1 LSKKKCDAMK
11 KWTRGNIPTDLS
23 DKTYVIT
30 RTSSGIGTVL
40 AYELAKRGAHI
51 ITGNRNVDKARKA
64 LQDIQNPA
72 DDLSRLTILPL
83 DISSLQSVR
92 DFAEMV
98 NADPNISH
106 INGLLLNAG
115 IMALPERKESVD
127 GFELQM
133 ATNVLGHHLLTSLLI
148 EKIKQA
154 PSSVI
159 ISTTSSASGTVSD
172 KKIWDDLNAE
182 KKYDAWEVY
191 GLSKIAA
198 VQFRDGLREILKK
211 AKLDDKIKV
220 ISTHPGLTATPLFDV
235 GKGFISN
242 LFRSVKGIFM
252 MTPVQGALSSLRAV
266 LDDSI
271 PSGSFIG
278 PDGITGFNG
287 NPKIIKEYNRK
298 LALDPVL
305 RKKMWDYCDQAT
317 NASWKM

>member
-1 LSKKKCDAMK
+1 MSNWTAQNLPTNLS
-11 KWTRGNIPTDLS
+11 G
-23 DKTYVIT
+23 KTYVIT
-30 RTSSGIGTVL
+30 GTSSGIGTVM
-40 AYELAKRGAHI
+40 AYQLAKRGAVVI
-51 ITGNRNVDKARKA
+51 PGNRNTEKAHKA
-64 LQDIQNPA
+64 LKKYLKEE
-72 DDLSRLTILPL
+72 DDLSSFSTELL
-83 DISSLQSVR
+83 DISSLQSIR
-92 DFAEMV
+92 EFAEKI
-98 NADPNISH
+98 NSDPKITQ
-106 INGLLLNAG
+106 IDGLILNAG

-159 ISTTSSASGTVSD
+159 VSTTSSASGTVSD

-198 VQFRDGLREILKK
+198 VQFRDGLRELLKK

-220 ISTHPGLTATPLFDV
+220 ISTHPGLTATPLFDA

-252 MTPVQGALSSLRAV
+252 MTPAQGALSSLRAV

-271 PSGSFIG
+271 PTGSFIG
-278 PDGITGFNG
+278 PGGITGFIG

-298 LALDPVL
+298 LALDPIL
-305 RKKMWDYCDQAT
+305 RKKMWGYCDQAT
-317 NASWKM
+317 HASWKI

>member
-1 LSKKKCDAMK
+1 MSNWTTQNLPTNLS
-11 KWTRGNIPTDLS
+11 G
-23 DKTYVIT
+23 KTYLIT
-30 RTSSGIGTVL
+30 GTSSGIGTVM
-40 AYELAKRGAHI
+40 AYELAKRGAVVI
-51 ITGNRNVDKARKA
+51 AGNRNTEKAHNA
-64 LQDIQNPA
+64 LKKHQKEE
-72 DDLSRLTILPL
+72 DDLSNFSTDLL

-92 DFAEMV
+92 EFAEKI
-98 NADPNISH
+98 NSDPQITQ
-106 INGLLLNAG
+106 IDGLILNAG

-159 ISTTSSASGTVSD
+159 VSTTSSASSQATD
-172 KKIWDDLNAE
+172 KNIWNDINAE

-198 VQFRDGLREILKK
+198 VQFRDGLHKLLKN
-211 AKLDDKIKV
+211 ANLDDKIKV
-220 ISTHPGLTATPLFDV
+220 ISTHPGLTATPLFDA

-242 LFRSVKGIFM
+242 IFRSVKGIFM
-252 MTPVQGALSSLRAV
+252 MTPAQGALSSLRAV
-266 LDDSI
+266 VDDSI
-271 PSGSFIG
+271 PNGSFIG
-278 PDGITGFNG
+278 PGGITGFSG

-317 NASWKM
+317 HAIWKM